1 MKKKYLN
8 NTNLFRLIALVILL
22 SSWLVANV
30 RDNIRLE
37 NYIQRQIESY
47 LSRVLPGNSYL
58 VTVSVDAKYVRTQEL
73 KNETVDNYIKEENI
87 TPPPPPA
94 PPTPDPTSQNED
106 ISFGILPGLDRIF
119 DSDRNNEIKR
129 SPQTVTIPS
138 QEPARNFREEQNKT
152 SRDYDYNNQLDIR
165 EVSVQIAFDDSLTP
179 VLVQS
184 VKNLISSKM
193 DTTFGDRATVIYSTV
208 DLDQVRGPSPVQ
220 GSSPSQSFYPPS
232 QYSPLQSEP
241 LQNNN
246 NYPPPSSQEN
256 NQNITVDIPGRTWGT
271 TLDRYSFISNTGFDY
286 YFEKYSSIIYILI
299 SVLVFIILFLL
310 FFFFLWLFMRML
322 GRNEKKEE
330 NPPLPPP
337 PPTTYPQ
344 EPAIPVTLGK
354 RIHSER
360 TDPPSYHLDTDSVDV
375 KNKEEKFLEQ
385 FLREPLLSRK
395 YFLNLSEEDKNE
407 LLSALLSNATKTVF
421 HDIAND
427 SSLGQD
433 SLFKKDINPSELEKI
448 RENIFN
454 KHIEGINQYNK
465 IYASQIRDPFSQLSF
480 FTEDEIKTFF
490 NSISINSAVII
501 AKNVDSQ
508 KMVPYLNQLSEHKKK
523 EFLRLFNSEQEIT
536 RGELETFKKELKV
549 KIDDLSKNI
558 FIRKVDNKFIKRKL
572 LESSA
577 DKKKFLEGIKS
588 DDPDFY
594 NEYRGY
600 MVDFNDFIAD
610 ESSVFNQ
617 TLQASENEDITLA
630 LIGIKSLEM
639 RNKFLN
645 ALPEIRRNFVS
656 SFITSRQSSAT
667 RQDIE
672 NSQNNILD
680 IYRSH
685 LI

>member
-1 MKKKYLN
+1 M
-8 NTNLFRLIALVILL
+8 NLFRLIVLVILL

-58 VTVSVDAKYVRTQEL
+58 VTVSVDAEYVRTQEL
-73 KNETVDNYIKEENI
+73 KNETVDSYIKEENV
-87 TPPPPPA
+87 TPPTPPA
-94 PPTPDPTSQNED
+94 PPVPDSTSQNED
-106 ISFGILPGLDRIF
+106 LTFGILPGLERIV
-119 DSDRNNEIKR
+119 DSDRQNKIER
-129 SPQTVTIPS
+129 SPQIVTRSPQIVTVPS

-179 VLVQS
+179 ALVQS

-208 DLDQVRGPSPVQ
+208 DLDQVRGPNPEQ
-220 GSSPSQSFYPPS
+220 GSFPS

-246 NYPPPSSQEN
+246 NYPPPNSQEN
-256 NQNITVDIPGRTWGT
+256 NQNINVDIPGRAWGV
-271 TLDRYSFISNTGFDY
+271 LDQENFVSNTGFDY
-286 YFEKYSSIIYILI
+286 YFEKYSSIIYILM
-299 SVLVFIILFLL
+299 SVIVFIILFLL

-330 NPPLPPP
+330 SPPP
-337 PPTTYPQ
+337 PPPPPPPTYPQ

-354 RIHSER
+354 QIHSEKIE
-360 TDPPSYHLDTDSVDV
+360 PPSYRLDIDSVGV

-407 LLSALLSNATKTVF
+407 LLSALLSNATKAVF

-465 IYASQIRDPFSQLSF
+465 IYASQMRDPFSQLSF
-480 FTEDEIKTFF
+480 FMEDEMKTFF

-508 KMVPYLNQLSEHKKK
+508 KMVPYLNQLSENKKK

-536 RGELETFKKELKV
+536 RGELEAFKKELKT

-572 LESSA
+572 LESSS
-577 DKKKFLEGIKS
+577 DKKKFLESIKS

-600 MVDFNDFIAD
+600 MVDFNDFMAD
-610 ESSVFNQ
+610 ESSVFSQ
-617 TLQASENEDITLA
+617 TLHASENEDITFA

-656 SFITSRQSSAT
+656 SLVTSRQSSAT

>member
-8 NTNLFRLIALVILL
+8 DTNLFRLIVLIILL

-58 VTVSVDAKYVRTQEL
+58 VTVSVDAEYVRTQEL
-73 KNETVDNYIKEENI
+73 KNETVDSYIKEENV
-87 TPPPPPA
+87 T
-94 PPTPDPTSQNED
+94 PPTPPTPPVSDSTSQNED
-106 ISFGILPGLDRIF
+106 LTFGILPGLERIADLDRQNKI
-119 DSDRNNEIKR
+119 RR

-179 VLVQS
+179 ALVQS

-208 DLDQVRGPSPVQ
+208 DLDQIRGPNPEQ
-220 GSSPSQSFYPPS
+220 RSSPS
-232 QYSPLQSEP
+232 QYSPLQPEP

-246 NYPPPSSQEN
+246 NYPPPNSQEN
-256 NQNITVDIPGRTWGT
+256 NQNINVDIPGRTWGV
-271 TLDRYSFISNTGFDY
+271 LDQNNFVSNAGFDY
-286 YFEKYSSIIYILI
+286 YFEKYSSIIYVLM

-330 NPPLPPP
+330 SLPPP
-337 PPTTYPQ
+337 LPTTYPQ

-354 RIHSER
+354 QIHSEKI
-360 TDPPSYHLDTDSVDV
+360 DSPSYRLNIDSVDV
-375 KNKEEKFLEQ
+375 QSKEEKFLEQ

-407 LLSALLSNATKTVF
+407 LLSALLSNATKAVF

-465 IYASQIRDPFSQLSF
+465 IYASQMRDPFSRLSF
-480 FTEDEIKTFF
+480 FTEDEMKTFF
-490 NSISINSAVII
+490 NSIDINSAVTI

-508 KMVPYLNQLSEHKKK
+508 KMVPYLNQLSENKKK

-536 RGELETFKKELKV
+536 RGELETFKKELKA

-577 DKKKFLEGIKS
+577 DKKKFLESIKS

-600 MVDFNDFIAD
+600 MVDFNDFMAD

-617 TLQASENEDITLA
+617 TLHASENEDITLA

-656 SFITSRQSSAT
+656 SLITSRQSSAT

-680 IYRSH
+680 VYRSH